1 MGSLYD
7 LKLNYSLKIFQN
19 STDDK
24 FLNALDVYIGSVP
37 RNEKTSTNEI
47 IWCVDNASSFNKFTL
62 YFLGLELNNKIIGY
76 AEDIL
81 FLYGK
86 L

>member
-62 YFLGLELNNKIIGY
+62 YFLGLEDYWICGSGFNKTNS
-76 AEDIL
+76 
-81 FLYGK
+81 LYNT
-86 L
+86 